1 MFKLWYHWI
10 LLFEFQL
17 YKQGWITLPSV
28 ENIKDTKCHTIKY
41 VLEPKHLPE
50 AFTSP
55 NTATEKSDV
64 TKNDS
69 LLVFLFI

>member
-1 MFKLWYHWI
+1 MFKLWCYWI

-28 ENIKDTKCHTIKY
+28 GNIEDTRCHTIKY
-41 VLEPKHLPE
+41 VLEPKHLPA

-55 NTATEKSDV
+55 DTVTEKSDV
-64 TKNDS
+64 TKNYS